1 MIFED
6 FFMYWT
12 REKMDMI
19 MQRAEMKELPAALGF
34 CHLIHNLELY
44 S

>member
-1 MIFED
+1 MVL
-6 FFMYWT
+6 
-12 REKMDMI
+12 I
-19 MQRAEMKELPAALGF
+19 MQRAETKELPEALGF